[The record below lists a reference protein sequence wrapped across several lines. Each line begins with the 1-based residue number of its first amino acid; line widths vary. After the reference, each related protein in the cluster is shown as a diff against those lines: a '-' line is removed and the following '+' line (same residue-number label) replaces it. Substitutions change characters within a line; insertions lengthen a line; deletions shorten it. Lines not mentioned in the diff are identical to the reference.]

1 MKEILAYVSH
11 FKRLYGQ
18 LFQPVAAQLGL
29 SQLEIDIL
37 LFLHNNPAYNTARD
51 IVAMRGVAKSNVSTA
66 VDALKRK
73 GCLLSEADPDSRKVQ
88 RLSLPASMD
97 EPLRALAAVQ
107 QQCFSFML
115 EGFSPEERGTLR
127 QFLERIDANV
137 VAALQKKNPVETE
150 A

>member
-1 MKEILAYVSH
+1 MREILAYVSH

-37 LFLHNNPAYNTARD
+37 LFLYNNPAYNTARD

-73 GCLLSEADPDSRKVQ
+73 GCLLSETDPENRKVQ

-107 QQCFSFML
+107 QQCFAFML
-115 EGFSPEERGTLR
+115 EGFTSEERGALR
-127 QFLERIDANV
+127 QFLERIDTNV
-137 VAALQKKNPVETE
+137 VDALQKKNAVETE